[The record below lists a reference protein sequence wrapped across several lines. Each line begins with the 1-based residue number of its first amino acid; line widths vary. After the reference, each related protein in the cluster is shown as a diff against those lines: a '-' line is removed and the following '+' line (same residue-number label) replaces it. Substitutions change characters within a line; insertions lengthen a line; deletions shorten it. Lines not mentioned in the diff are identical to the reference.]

1 MDSIET
7 WLDIET
13 SEFSSS
19 NDWHDFTHQT
29 QDFVKRCGSG
39 FRIACVASGGTTAP
53 LEKNTVRFIDNFSTG
68 SRGAVSAEY
77 FLYQNYAVIF
87 FFRRNSMIPFTNR
100 CCPPGG
106 SCSSTL
112 DSWFDLDAT
121 AQSTSSEPLKL
132 NPTFAHRIAGVVR
145 NYAKLRDRL
154 LLVNFTTVE
163 EYLVKL
169 RWLCRLLSQEDI
181 CQNGSL
187 LYLAAAVSDFFVPRE
202 VIPQHKLHAG
212 DEVKDERTRGSFKCE
227 PDGSLTIRLAPVP
240 KILGLIVSKW
250 APRTMVVSFK
260 LETDPKVVL
269 ERAKSAMQHYGTHV
283 VIANLL
289 DTRKHEAWIIHNLSE
304 VSGEDFQHIALTSP
318 QSISQSSNSATEI
331 EEVLI
336 QRVSDLHSYFLEHR
350 K

>member
-1 MDSIET
+1 
-7 WLDIET
+7 
-13 SEFSSS
+13 
-19 NDWHDFTHQT
+19 
-29 QDFVKRCGSG
+29 
-39 FRIACVASGGTTAP
+39 
-53 LEKNTVRFIDNFSTG
+53 
-68 SRGAVSAEY
+68 
-77 FLYQNYAVIF
+77 
-87 FFRRNSMIPFTNR
+87 MIPFTNR

-112 DSWFDLDAT
+112 DSWFDLNAT

-132 NPTFAHRIAGVVR
+132 NPTFAHRIAEVVR

-154 LLVNFTTVE
+154 LLVDFTTVE

-169 RWLCRLLSQEDI
+169 RWICRLLSQEDV

-202 VIPQHKLHAG
+202 VMPQHKLHASS
-212 DEVKDERTRGSFKCE
+212 EVEEQGANGSFKCE
-227 PDGSLTIRLAPVP
+227 PDGSLTIHLAPVP
-240 KILGLIVSKW
+240 KVLGLIVSKW

-260 LETDPKVVL
+260 LETDPEVVL
-269 ERAKSAMQHYGTHV
+269 ERAKSAMKRYGTHA

-289 DTRKHEAWIIHNLSE
+289 HTRKHEAWIIHNL
-304 VSGEDFQHIALTSP
+304 GEIGGKDLQHITLTSS
-318 QSISQSSNSATEI
+318 QSAYQSSNPATDI

-336 QRVSDLHSYFLEHR
+336 QRISDLHSYFLEQR